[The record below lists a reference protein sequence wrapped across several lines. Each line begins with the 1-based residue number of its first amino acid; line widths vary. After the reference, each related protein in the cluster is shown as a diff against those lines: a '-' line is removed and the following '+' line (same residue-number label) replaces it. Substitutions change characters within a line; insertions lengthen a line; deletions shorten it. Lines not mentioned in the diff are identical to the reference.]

1 MMQFKVK
8 TLHFNNPVDEETIR
22 ESGDFL
28 DCEVKDI
35 LAMKLNEHMEFD
47 GGEVVV
53 ERIA

>member
-1 MMQFKVK
+1 MQFNLK
-8 TLHFNNPVDEETIR
+8 TTHFDNLVDEETIR

-47 GGEVVV
+47 GGKVVV